1 MADYKVKDLRGP
13 ERRNFLKY
21 MAIAAAGFGLERS
34 KYLNFLADHGGTALA
49 ADTCAETN
57 RHVGIVAGGGN
68 FCQWNLMWPLP
79 DMAMA
84 NNTSFAY
91 NSTDDPNGFMFNGD
105 KPYFQNGPGDKP
117 FYYGSLS
124 PFVMAGVPT
133 RPMSA
138 FLVADPVVHHR
149 KPLRQITISGALP
162 GNAQGA
168 DDGIAGGSVTL
179 FAAIGALQRTTT
191 SILPSIGV
199 APASIGNAPG
209 APALA
214 VVPSADAMVDLFNS
228 AAARVIL
235 AAEKDKAL
243 FETYYKAILGLR
255 EAAGRPTWAREL
267 DIAKKASNLIG
278 KNLSKELMP
287 SAADL
292 TFYGVDQMMATAVAN
307 WYSTNNDGTP
317 ARDRVVNLAKALIIT
332 KKAFA
337 LGLTNQVII
346 GTVPEAGG
354 ANGFT
359 DPHATFDDLAGA
371 RTVVKFWG
379 MALDRFYQDLATAMD
394 PACTAKTLDKT
405 TILTVHGDHPHDP
418 LSRPGW
424 KDSTPGNANW
434 MYVMGNG
441 YIPSGWHGQGRVDNT
456 AGGIDPSKGTEI
468 PYNGQSSAHAAS
480 AAVLYAVAKGDMK
493 KVKEFYKGPDITS
506 LVNPAPV

>member
-1 MADYKVKDLRGP
+1 MADYKVRDLRGP

-21 MAIAAAGFGLERS
+21 MTIAAAGFGLERS
-34 KYLNFLADHGGTALA
+34 KFLNFLADHGGTALA
-49 ADTCAETN
+49 ADQCAETN

-68 FCQWNLMWPLP
+68 FCQWQLMWPVP
-79 DMAMA
+79 DVAAA
-84 NNTSFAY
+84 NNPAFAY
-91 NSTDDPNGFMFNGD
+91 SKMGEGFMFNGD

-117 FYYGSLS
+117 FYYGPDS
-124 PFVMAGVPT
+124 PFVVGGAPT

-149 KPLRQITISGALP
+149 KPLRQITIKGALP

-235 AAEKDKAL
+235 AAEKDKDL

-255 EAAGRPTWAREL
+255 EAAGRPTWSREL
-267 DIAKKASNLIG
+267 DIAKKAANLIG
-278 KNLSKELMP
+278 KNLSKELLP

-292 TFYGVDQMMATAVAN
+292 TFYGITEMMGVPVAN
-307 WYSTNNDGTP
+307 WYSTGNDGTP
-317 ARDRVVNLAKALIIT
+317 ARERVVNMAKALCIT

-359 DPHATFDDLAGA
+359 DPHATFDDIAGA
-371 RTVVKFWG
+371 HTVIKYWG
-379 MALDRFYQDLATAMD
+379 MALDRFYQDLATSPD
-394 PACTAKTLDKT
+394 PACTTQTLDKT

-434 MYVMGNG
+434 LYVMGNG
-441 YIPSGWHGQGRVDNT
+441 YIPSGWHGQARTDNT
-456 AGGIDPSKGTEI
+456 AGGIDPAKGTEI
-468 PYNGQSSAHAAS
+468 PYNGTNAVHAAS
-480 AAVLYAVAKGDMK
+480 AAILYAIAKGNK
-493 KVKEFYKGPDITS
+493 KLIKDFYDGDISAITN
-506 LVNPAPV
+506 VV

>member
-1 MADYKVKDLRGP
+1 MANYKLKDMRGP
-13 ERRNFLKY
+13 ERRNFLKF
-21 MAIAAAGFGLERS
+21 MSIAAAGFALERS
-34 KYLNFLADHGGTALA
+34 KFLNFLADEGGTALA
-49 ADTCAETN
+49 ADACAETN

-68 FCQWNLMWPLP
+68 FCQWQLMWPLP
-79 DMAMA
+79 DVAMAM
-84 NNTSFAY
+84 NPVFAY
-91 NSTDDPNGFMFNGD
+91 SKIGEGFMHNGD

-117 FYYGSLS
+117 FYYGPDS
-124 PFVMAGVPT
+124 PFVAGGVPT

-149 KPLRQITISGALP
+149 KPLRQITINGALP

-179 FAAIGALQRTTT
+179 FAAIASLQRTTT

-199 APASIGNAPG
+199 APASLGAAPG

-235 AAEKDKAL
+235 AAEKDKAV

-255 EAAGRPTWAREL
+255 EAAGRPTWSREL
-267 DIAKKASNLIG
+267 DIAKKAANLIG
-278 KNLSKELMP
+278 KNLSQQLMP
-287 SAADL
+287 SAMDL
-292 TFYGVDQMMATAVAN
+292 LNYGINEMMALPDAS
-307 WYSTNNDGTP
+307 WYSANGDGGP
-317 ARDRVVNLAKALIIT
+317 AKQRVVNMAKALIIT

-371 RTVVKFWG
+371 HNVIKYWG
-379 MALDRFYQDLATAMD
+379 MALEKFYQDLATSPD
-394 PACTAKTLDKT
+394 PACTTKTLDKT
-405 TILTVHGDHPHDP
+405 VILTVHGDHPHDP
-418 LSRPGW
+418 LTRPGW

-434 MYVMGNG
+434 LYVMGNG
-441 YIPSGWHGQGRVDNT
+441 YIPSGWHGHPRTDNT
-456 AGGIDPSKGTEI
+456 AGGIDPTKGTEI

-480 AAVLYAVAKGDMK
+480 ASILYAIAKGDMK

-506 LVNPAPV
+506 LVNPNPPV

>member
-1 MADYKVKDLRGP
+1 MVDYKVRDLRGP

-21 MAIAAAGFGLERS
+21 MTLAAAGFGLERT
-34 KYLNFLADHGGTALA
+34 KFLNFLADHGGTALA
-49 ADTCAETN
+49 AGQCAETN

-68 FCQWNLMWPLP
+68 FCQWQLMWPLP
-79 DMAMA
+79 NMAKE
-84 NNTSFAY
+84 NNPVFAY
-91 NSTDDPNGFMFNGD
+91 SKIGEGFLYNGD

-117 FYYGSLS
+117 FFYGPDS
-124 PFVMAGVPT
+124 PFVSAGVPT

-149 KPLRQITISGALP
+149 KPLRQITINGALP

-179 FAAIGALQRTTT
+179 FAAIATMQRTTT
-191 SILPSIGV
+191 SILPSIGI

-235 AAEKDKAL
+235 LAEKDKAL

-255 EAAGRPTWAREL
+255 EAAGRPTWSREL

-278 KNLSKELMP
+278 KNLSAKLTP
-287 SAADL
+287 TAADL
-292 TFYGVDQMMATAVAN
+292 TFYGVTEMMTVAPAN

-317 ARDRVVNLAKALIIT
+317 ARERVVNLAKALCIT
-332 KKAFA
+332 KKAFE

-359 DPHATFDDLAGA
+359 DPHATFDDLPGA
-371 RTVVKFWG
+371 HTVIKYWG
-379 MALDRFYQDLATAMD
+379 MALDRFYQDLATAND
-394 PACTAKTLDKT
+394 PACTASPLDKT

-434 MYVMGNG
+434 MYCMGNG
-441 YIPSGWHGQGRVDNT
+441 YIPSGWHGEGRIDNT
-456 AGGIDPSKGTEI
+456 AGGIDPTKGTEI
-468 PYNGQSSAHAAS
+468 PYNGQTSAHAAS
-480 AAVLYAVAKGDMK
+480 AAVLYAIAKGDYR
-493 KVKEFYKGPDITS
+493 KVKDFYKGPEITS
-506 LVNPAPV
+506 LVNPV

>member
-21 MAIAAAGFGLERS
+21 MTLAAAGFGLERT
-34 KYLNFLADHGGTALA
+34 KFLNFLADHGGTALA
-49 ADTCAETN
+49 ADSCAETN

-68 FCQWNLMWPLP
+68 FCQWQLMWPLP
-79 DMAMA
+79 EVAKA
-84 NNTSFAY
+84 NNPVFAY
-91 NSTDDPNGFMFNGD
+91 SKIGEGFMHNGD

-117 FYYGSLS
+117 FYYGPDS
-124 PFVMAGVPT
+124 PFVVGGAPT
-133 RPMSA
+133 RQMSA

-149 KPLRQITISGALP
+149 KPLRQITIKGALP

-179 FAAIGALQRTTT
+179 FAAIGAIQRTTT

-214 VVPSADAMVDLFNS
+214 VVPNADAMVDLFNS

-235 AAEKDKAL
+235 LAEKDKAM

-255 EAAGRPTWAREL
+255 EAADRPTWAREL

-292 TFYGVDQMMATAVAN
+292 MFYGVTEMQGVADAN
-307 WYSTNNDGTP
+307 WYSTNNNGAP
-317 ARDRVVNLAKALIIT
+317 AKERVINMAKALIIT
-332 KKAFA
+332 KKAFS

-359 DPHATFDDLAGA
+359 DPHATFDDLPGA
-371 RTVVKFWG
+371 HMVIKYWG
-379 MALDRFYQDLATAMD
+379 MALDRFYQDLATATD
-394 PACTAKTLDKT
+394 PSCTAQTLDKT

-418 LSRPGW
+418 LTRPGW

-434 MYVMGNG
+434 IYVMGNG
-441 YIPSGWHGQGRVDNT
+441 YIPAGWHGQSRTDNT
-456 AGGIDPSKGTEI
+456 AGGIDPAKGTEV
-468 PYNGQSSAHAAS
+468 PYNGQTSAHAAS
-480 AAVLYAVAKGDMK
+480 AAILHAVAKGNK
-493 KVKEFYKGPDITS
+493 KLVQDFYPGDYS
-506 LVNPAPV
+506 ALVNP

>member
-21 MAIAAAGFGLERS
+21 MTLAAAGFGLERT
-34 KYLNFLADHGGTALA
+34 KFLNFLADHGGTALA
-49 ADTCAETN
+49 ADSCAETN

-68 FCQWNLMWPLP
+68 FCQWQLMWPLP
-79 DMAMA
+79 DVAKAA
-84 NNTSFAY
+84 NPVFAY
-91 NSTDDPNGFMFNGD
+91 SKIGEGFMHNGD

-117 FYYGSLS
+117 FYYGPDS
-124 PFVMAGVPT
+124 PFVVGGAPT
-133 RPMSA
+133 RQMSA

-149 KPLRQITISGALP
+149 KPLRQITIKGALP

-179 FAAIGALQRTTT
+179 FAAIGAIQRTTT
-191 SILPSIGV
+191 SILPTIGV

-235 AAEKDKAL
+235 LAEKDKAM

-255 EAAGRPTWAREL
+255 EAANRPTWAREL

-292 TFYGVDQMMATAVAN
+292 TFYGVTEMMGIADPM
-307 WYSTNNDGTP
+307 WYSTNNNGAP
-317 ARDRVVNLAKALIIT
+317 AKERVINMAKALIIT

-359 DPHATFDDLAGA
+359 DPHATFDDIAGA
-371 RTVVKFWG
+371 HTVIKYWG
-379 MALDRFYQDLATAMD
+379 MALDRFYQDLATATD
-394 PACTAKTLDKT
+394 PSCTAQTLDKT

-418 LSRPGW
+418 LTRPGW
-424 KDSTPGNANW
+424 KDSTPGNSNW
-434 MYVMGNG
+434 IYVMGNG
-441 YIPSGWHGQGRVDNT
+441 YIPAGWHGHARTDNT
-456 AGGIDPSKGTEI
+456 AGGINPATGTEI
-468 PYNGQSSAHAAS
+468 PYNGQTSAHAAS
-480 AAVLYAVAKGDMK
+480 AAILHAVAKGNK
-493 KVKEFYKGPDITS
+493 KLVQDFYPGDYS
-506 LVNPAPV
+506 ALVNP

>member
-1 MADYKVKDLRGP
+1 M
-13 ERRNFLKY
+13 
-21 MAIAAAGFGLERS
+21 
-34 KYLNFLADHGGTALA
+34 T
-49 ADTCAETN
+49 
-57 RHVGIVAGGGN
+57 
-68 FCQWNLMWPLP
+68 
-79 DMAMA
+79 
-84 NNTSFAY
+84 
-91 NSTDDPNGFMFNGD
+91 
-105 KPYFQNGPGDKP
+105 
-117 FYYGSLS
+117 
-124 PFVMAGVPT
+124 
-133 RPMSA
+133 A

-149 KPLRQITISGALP
+149 KPLRQITIKGALP

-235 AAEKDKAL
+235 AAEKDKEL
-243 FETYYKAILGLR
+243 FETYYKAILSLR

-278 KNLSKELMP
+278 KNLSKELLP

-292 TFYGVDQMMATAVAN
+292 TFYGITEMMGVPAAS
-307 WYSTNNDGTP
+307 WYSAGGDGAP
-317 ARDRVVNLAKALIIT
+317 AKERVINMAKALCIT

-371 RTVVKFWG
+371 HVVIKYWG
-379 MALDRFYQDLATAMD
+379 MALDKFYQDLATTAD
-394 PACTAKTLDKT
+394 PACTTSTIDKT

-434 MYVMGNG
+434 IYCMGNG
-441 YIPSGWHGQGRVDNT
+441 YLPTGWHGQPRTDNT
-456 AGGIDPSKGTEI
+456 AGGIDPAKGTEI
-468 PYNGQSSAHAAS
+468 PYNGQDAVHAAS
-480 AAVLYAVAKGDMK
+480 GAILYAIAKGDKKLMK
-493 KVKEFYKGPDITS
+493 DFYDGDLSALT
-506 LVNPAPV
+506 LPV

>member
-1 MADYKVKDLRGP
+1 MANYKIKDLRGA
-13 ERRNFLKY
+13 ERRQFLKY
-21 MAIAAAGFGLERS
+21 MTIAAAGFGLERS
-34 KYLNFLADHGGTALA
+34 QFLNFLADQGGTALA
-49 ADTCAETN
+49 ADSCSETN

-68 FCQWNLMWPLP
+68 YCQWQLMWPLP
-79 DMAMA
+79 DVAMA
-84 NNTSFAY
+84 NNPAFAY
-91 NSTDDPNGFMFNGD
+91 SKMGEGFMHNGD

-117 FYYGSLS
+117 FYYGPDS
-124 PFVMAGVPT
+124 PFVAGGVPT

-149 KPLRQITISGALP
+149 KPLRQITLKGALP

-179 FAAIGALQRTTT
+179 FAAIGALQRTTP

-235 AAEKDKAL
+235 AAEKDKAM

-267 DIAKKASNLIG
+267 DIAKKAANLIG
-278 KNLSKELMP
+278 KNLSAELMP
-287 SAADL
+287 KPADL
-292 TFYGVDQMMATAVAN
+292 TFYGIDEMNALPNAN
-307 WYSTNNDGTP
+307 WYSTNNNGAP
-317 ARDRVVNLAKALIIT
+317 AKERVINMAKALIIT

-346 GTVPEAGG
+346 GTIPEAGG

-359 DPHATFDDLAGA
+359 DPHGTFDDLPGA
-371 RTVVKFWG
+371 HTVIKYWG
-379 MALDRFYQDLATAMD
+379 MALDRFYQDLSTAVD
-394 PACTAKTLDKT
+394 PACTMQTLDKT

-434 MYVMGNG
+434 LYVMGNG
-441 YIPSGWHGQGRVDNT
+441 YIPAGWHGHSRTDNT
-456 AGGIDPSKGTEI
+456 AGGINPATGLEI
-468 PYNGQSSAHAAS
+468 PYNGQTAAHGAS
-480 AAVLYAVAKGDMK
+480 AAILHAIARGDKK
-493 KVKEFYKGPDITS
+493 KVQEFYDKDYSS
-506 LVNPAPV
+506 LVNP